1 MVAVLTAT
9 AEPLVVTADNFNRAE
24 SVMYFAA
31 TVPRAGG
38 IGKFSHRRVVTP
50 IHDQG
55 VIHANRDTLCSAGV
69 FDLDAGPVTVT
80 LPDPGGRYM
89 SLIVIDE
96 DQYAVTTYAPGTFT
110 YTKEQTG
117 TRYVLLGIRT
127 FIDLNDPQDP
137 AKVHA
142 LQDAVTIRQKH
153 PGTFEA
159 VNWDP
164 VTHKQVRDA
173 LIVLAGNISDTR
185 RMFGPR
191 YTVDPVRHLIG
202 SATSW
207 GGNAETD
214 ATCFTVAPTRN
225 DGQTVHRLTVPGAV
239 PVDGFWSISVYG
251 ADGYFHRNNRDAY
264 SLNSLSAARDAD
276 GSVTIQF
283 GGCDVKTANCLPVT
297 PGWNYCVRLYRPR
310 TEILNGRWVF
320 PEATPVSDR

>member
-1 MVAVLTAT
+1 M
-9 AEPLVVTADNFNRAE
+9 FR
-24 SVMYFAA
+24 
-31 TVPRAGG
+31 
-38 IGKFSHRRVVTP
+38 
-50 IHDQG
+50 
-55 VIHANRDTLCSAGV
+55 AGV

-96 DQYAVTTYAPGTFT
+96 DQYAVTTYAPGKFT

-173 LIVLAGNISDTR
+173 LIVLAETSDTR

-239 PVDGFWSISVYG
+239 PVDGFWSISVYR
-251 ADGYFHRNNRDAY
+251 ADGYFHKNDRDAY
-264 SLNSLSAARDAD
+264 TLNSLSAARDAD

-283 GGCDVKTANCLPVT
+283 GGCGRQDRQLPAHHAGVENYRT
-297 PGWNYCVRLYRPR
+297 PLSPIAG
-310 TEILNGRWVF
+310 ILNGRWVF
-320 PEATPVSDR
+320 PEARPKPL